1 MRTSGSSFASF
12 RPPSPRYLHLA
23 LALHRWY
30 FDPRISGLEH
40 IHPERP
46 ALLVGNHGLFG
57 LLDAPL
63 FVYELYARTGVFPR
77 SLGDHAHF
85 RIPGWGHLLRTGG
98 VVPGTPAN
106 CSRLMEAGEF
116 ILVFPGG
123 AREVAKRRGET
134 NDLVWKQRT
143 GFARMALTHG
153 YDILPFA
160 SVGCDDSYDIVFDAD
175 DLASSRAGRWLLRQ
189 KGFRRL
195 TRNGDLVM
203 PLARGIGPTALP
215 RPEPFRFRLGPPIV
229 TRDWP
234 GDSADKEVFWALREE
249 TAGRI
254 RSLIEQ
260 LQAERMTEERPRW
273 RRWLTNQEKHKKSH
287 E

>member
-1 MRTSGSSFASF
+1 MGTSGSSFDSF
-12 RPPSPRYLHLA
+12 TPPSPQYLRRA
-23 LALHRWY
+23 LALRRWY

-40 IHPERP
+40 IHPDRP

-63 FVYELYARTGVFPR
+63 FVYELYAHTGVFPR

-85 RIPGWGHLLRTGG
+85 RIPGWGRLLRAGG
-98 VVPGTPAN
+98 AVPGTPAN

-123 AREVAKRRGET
+123 AREVAKRRTET
-134 NDLVWKQRT
+134 NDLVWKRRT

-160 SVGCDDSYDIVFDAD
+160 SVGCDDSYDIVFDGN
-175 DLASSRAGRWLLRQ
+175 DLASSRPGRWLLRQ
-189 KGFRRL
+189 DRFRSL

-215 RPEPFRFRLGPPIV
+215 RPEPFRFRLGPPIA

-234 GDSADKEVFWALREE
+234 GDAANEEACWALREE

-254 RSLIEQ
+254 RTLIEE
-260 LQAERMTEERPRW
+260 LQAESMTEERPRW
-273 RRWLTNQEKHKKSH
+273 RRWLTKQ
-287 E
+287 